1 MDIGKIVSWV
11 VVAGLA
17 YGSYNY
23 LSTGD
28 ITFAAPTQR
37 VVLEL
42 ANKARPNL
50 EERKHLAT
58 GKSCVHVAGGKIKQ
72 GVYSCE
78 IQVFIDRASYDTPP
92 EETYSILITK
102 RNGSWQITR

>member
-1 MDIGKIVSWV
+1 MDIGKMVSWV
-11 VVAGLA
+11 VVAGIA
-17 YGSYNY
+17 YGSYSY

-28 ITFAAPTQR
+28 ITLAAPPQK

-50 EERKHLAT
+50 EDGKHLAT

-78 IQVFIDRASYDTPP
+78 IQLLVGRSSYDTPA